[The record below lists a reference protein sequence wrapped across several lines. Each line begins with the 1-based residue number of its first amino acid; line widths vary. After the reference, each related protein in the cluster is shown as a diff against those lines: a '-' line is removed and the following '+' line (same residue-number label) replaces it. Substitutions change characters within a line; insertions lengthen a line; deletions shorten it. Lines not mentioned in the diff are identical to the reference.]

1 MSQRGDAKPRS
12 FTRRSLGIRQFS
24 HHSHGRC
31 SYRSASP
38 KARACSGSAAVF
50 SDRSWGRVQVCR
62 MTMITKTPETRKS
75 AAKRPK
81 DSSAF
86 KTGQTAKGRPRK
98 NSEKAAG
105 TESAHAIK
113 QQLDAVRREH
123 AILQQAIYEA
133 AQIQRKLCSPR
144 QLVWGEFE
152 IAGEIFPVRHLSGD
166 FFKVMQLDDVLGV
179 ALGDIAGKGLSA
191 GIWQAH
197 LIDLIQRC
205 ARTYLHP
212 ADVIA
217 GVNRELC
224 LDHSE
229 PPITALFFARLDPQ
243 RNELQYCNAGL
254 PAPLIMR
261 RGTSVDRL
269 EEGGPMLGAL
279 QEASYNCGTVYLN
292 PGDVLIAYSDGL
304 TECRNHEDEEFE
316 IGRLSAAVES
326 YNGAT
331 ANQVLFS
338 TLATVLDF
346 ADQCPPGDDLTLL
359 VIRRCETKL
368 ALPERDNN
376 NKRDKDFSVS

>member
-1 MSQRGDAKPRS
+1 
-12 FTRRSLGIRQFS
+12 
-24 HHSHGRC
+24 
-31 SYRSASP
+31 
-38 KARACSGSAAVF
+38 
-50 SDRSWGRVQVCR
+50 
-62 MTMITKTPETRKS
+62 MTMVTKIPETRK
-75 AAKRPK
+75 ATTKRAK
-81 DSSAF
+81 DSSALE
-86 KTGQTAKGRPRK
+86 TGQTAKRRPRN
-98 NSEKAAG
+98 NSEMAAAHQ
-105 TESAHAIK
+105 TKSALLIQ

-144 QLVWGEFE
+144 ELVWGEFE

-166 FFKVMQLDDVLGV
+166 FFKVMPLDAVLGLAV
-179 ALGDIAGKGLSA
+179 GDIAGKGLSA

-205 ARTYLHP
+205 ARAYLHP

-224 LDHSE
+224 LDRGE
-229 PPITALFFARLDPQ
+229 PPITALFFARLDPL

-279 QEASYNCGTVYLN
+279 QEASYSCGTVYLN
-292 PGDVLIAYSDGL
+292 PGDMLIAYSDGL
-304 TECRNHEDEEFE
+304 TECRNHEDQEFE
-316 IGRLSAAVES
+316 IGRLSSAVKAVD
-326 YNGAT
+326 GTT

-346 ADQCPPGDDLTLL
+346 AEQCPPSDDLTLL
-359 VIRRCETKL
+359 VVRRCETKL
-368 ALPERDNN
+368 MEIISERN
-376 NKRDKDFSVS
+376 NKRDKDFSVSRRLSSAAVGQAC

>member
-1 MSQRGDAKPRS
+1 MN
-12 FTRRSLGIRQFS
+12 
-24 HHSHGRC
+24 
-31 SYRSASP
+31 
-38 KARACSGSAAVF
+38 
-50 SDRSWGRVQVCR
+50 
-62 MTMITKTPETRKS
+62 MITKTRESRN
-75 AAKRPK
+75 AATKQAK
-81 DSSAF
+81 VSSALE
-86 KTGQTAKGRPRK
+86 TGQTAKRRARK
-98 NSEKAAG
+98 NMGRSG
-105 TESAHAIK
+105 AHNAEELQSIR
-113 QQLDAVRREH
+113 QELDIVRREH
-123 AILQQAIYEA
+123 AKLQQAVYEA

-144 QLVWGEFE
+144 ELVWGDFE

-166 FFKVMQLDDVLGV
+166 FFKVMQLDAVLGL

-229 PPITALFFARLDPQ
+229 PPITALFFARLDPE

-292 PGDVLIAYSDGL
+292 PGDMLIAYSDGL
-304 TECRNHEDEEFE
+304 TECRNHEDQEFE
-316 IGRLSAAVES
+316 IGRLSAAVRPL
-326 YNGAT
+326 NGRT

-346 ADQCPPGDDLTLL
+346 AEQCPPGDDLTLL
-359 VIRRCETKL
+359 VVRRCENKLTKHI
-368 ALPERDNN
+368 PER
-376 NKRDKDFSVS
+376 KRDKDFSVSRRLSSVDVGQPC

>member
-1 MSQRGDAKPRS
+1 MN
-12 FTRRSLGIRQFS
+12 
-24 HHSHGRC
+24 
-31 SYRSASP
+31 
-38 KARACSGSAAVF
+38 
-50 SDRSWGRVQVCR
+50 
-62 MTMITKTPETRKS
+62 MITKTPETRKS
-75 AAKRPK
+75 TARWPK

-86 KTGQTAKGRPRK
+86 ETGQTAKGRPRK

-105 TESAHAIK
+105 TESAHAIR

-144 QLVWGEFE
+144 ELVWDNFE

-166 FFKVMQLDDVLGV
+166 FFKVMPLDDVLGLAV
-179 ALGDIAGKGLSA
+179 GDIAGKGLSA

-205 ARTYLHP
+205 ARAYLHP

-229 PPITALFFARLDPQ
+229 PPITALFFARIDPLQ
-243 RNELQYCNAGL
+243 NELQYCNAGL

-261 RGTSVDRL
+261 RDTSVDRL
-269 EEGGPMLGAL
+269 EEGGPMLGAV

-292 PGDVLIAYSDGL
+292 PGDMLIAYSDGL
-304 TECRNHEDEEFE
+304 TECRNHQDEEFE
-316 IGRLSAAVES
+316 IRRLSAAVES
-326 YNGAT
+326 LNGPP
-331 ANQVLFS
+331 ANRFFFPPP
-338 TLATVLDF
+338 APVLDF
-346 ADQCPPGDDLTLL
+346 ADQCPPADDLTL
-359 VIRRCETKL
+359 
-368 ALPERDNN
+368 
-376 NKRDKDFSVS
+376 